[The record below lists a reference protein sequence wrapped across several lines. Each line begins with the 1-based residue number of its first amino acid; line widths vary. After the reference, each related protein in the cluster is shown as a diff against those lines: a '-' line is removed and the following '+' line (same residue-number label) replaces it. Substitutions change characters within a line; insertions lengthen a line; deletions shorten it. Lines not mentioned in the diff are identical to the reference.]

1 MNKALLILLPLVA
14 VLSLVGLYV
23 ALSHDP
29 DAGLLRYEDFGGDFS
44 LTDQRGEPFT
54 LSETHGKVRL
64 LFFGFTHCPDICPT
78 TLAELNQALGLL
90 GSKGEEVEVLF
101 VSVDP
106 ERDTPERLEPYLA
119 AFSLPVTGLTGSPAE
134 VAAVAEAY
142 GAHYDRVDLD
152 SALGYTMDHSTYLYL
167 LDREGVVRYLFR
179 YEDPPERVAEVVRKL
194 L

>member
-14 VLSLVGLYV
+14 ALSLVGLYV
-23 ALSHDP
+23 TLSHDP
-29 DAGLLRYEDFGGDFS
+29 GLLRYEDFGGDFS
-44 LTDQRGEPFT
+44 LIDQRGEPFT
-54 LSETHGKVRL
+54 LSETDGKVRL

-90 GSKGEEVEVLF
+90 GSKGEEVEILF

-119 AFSLPVTGLTGSPAE
+119 AFSLPVTGLTGTPEE

-142 GAHYDRVDLD
+142 GAYYDRVDLD